1 MGFWLLATIFAV
13 SAGVSY
19 VATRQAQKQ
28 AKKAS
33 DAMRGVLLNKE
44 SNVEPIPVIYG
55 TRRVGGTRVFISTRD
70 ETGGDPN
77 EYLYIAHV
85 LCEGEINAVSQIK
98 FDDILITDARFSG
111 LVTHNVH
118 LGTDDQTYDSLLT
131 EANAGWTSAHR
142 LRGVAYIAFRI
153 KWDQDVFSNIPD
165 ITCVV
170 QGRKVFDP
178 RNSTTA
184 YSNNPALCIRDYLTN
199 ARYGKGLTSAQIDDT
214 AFSQAATDCDEVVTF
229 YTTGTTGK
237 LFECNAVV
245 QTDATLFSNIEMML
259 NGCRGFLPYNQGVYS
274 LRIDKAASSVF
285 AFTQNNIVGGIGIK
299 GESKQDKYNRVIIKF
314 PNYELDYE
322 PDDAIWPDADS
333 TEETTYLAEDGG
345 TLLVGN
351 FDNDTITNYYSAR
364 DLARIILLRSR
375 NAIRV
380 QFKTT
385 SEALQ
390 LSVGDVVT
398 VTHDTPAWSAK
409 PFQVEELTMNYD
421 GGCSVS
427 MVEYQSGIYPYDTAI
442 EERDYPATNLPDPF
456 TVLPPTSLVATG
468 SVVTNADGSVTS
480 GIDVSWTASTDSFV
494 TGYEVT
500 WTASGGAT
508 ETTTVVSPEYYIFNL
523 NSGQTY
529 TISVRSINTIGARST
544 ALTTTGIS
552 PAVDTTAPGVPTSPS
567 VSGAFQ
573 QIDLAWTNP
582 TDSDFSY
589 VEIKRANTATEGD
602 AVVIGTTSGTS
613 FIDGPYTVVLT
624 RYYWLRSVDRTGNA
638 SAWVSAGNGTT
649 IQLGAGDF
657 GAGVIDF
664 DFLDEALQTTITGKA
679 DTTTLDQEVADLQ
692 ADIDVKADQTSVTT
706 IINETQDIGNT
717 VDLVAT
723 RMLTLA
729 TTQSEQLGIVRDA
742 GITVDPSTGAVTIQ
756 AVETLSSQT
765 DTRFSAVEVDL
776 DAAEAAIN
784 LKASVTYVNNAIA
797 AAVLDSADLASLNE
811 LEIKVNQAEVDID
824 ANEAA
829 ILLKADTTTVSGI
842 NTRVNQAEI
851 DISGNTSAIALKAS
865 QTDLTA
871 LDDRV
876 SVAEVE
882 IDALDAASITLTVRD
897 TITLKDQLDKDNIRS
912 LKDLLAAYNQRESL
926 RTDLAYAQSSI
937 TADVTELRVSTTTA
951 RTELLALIDSNQA
964 LILSEQVARA
974 DADSALSSSIVSLT
988 ATVGT
993 NTGNITTEQSVR
1005 ADADTALG
1013 GRIDSLTLTVGQNTG
1028 AITTEASA
1036 RTSADSVLTNTS
1048 ETLRARFGVSKA
1060 DTYSAVT
1067 TYLADDEVV
1076 YTGLLYKA
1084 TQETTGNL
1092 PTNSNYWV
1100 AVETVSSAIS
1110 AEVATEESARVAAD
1124 EALSVTSQTLLAR
1137 FGVSDQDTYNAATAY
1152 TTNDEVVYL
1161 GILYRAKGPTTGN
1174 LPTNATYWEL
1184 IETVDQDLATNAA
1197 LVSTE
1202 AQTRATADTALGQ
1215 LITTLTASVA
1225 TSNENIATNVG
1236 AISNEATAR
1245 ATADSALAQTNRTL
1259 FAGLNLPPGSDLY
1272 SATQTYAVGEGTV
1285 YGGTPYICI
1294 QASLNNLPTNTNYW
1308 TEVTT
1313 TSGAIQENNSVRI
1326 GYCVINGDVTDH
1338 KNQALCEAAS
1348 GTWVADAAIVTA
1360 AKNIKV
1366 AKPDGTTGTITEA
1379 ATAYVT
1385 ELGHIEA
1392 GYGVEINNDNHVT
1405 GFSLIST
1412 AASGGGATSA
1422 FVVKADQFAIGGTG
1436 VLSDT
1441 YPFVVYTTDTDVTRG
1456 GKTTTIPAGAYM
1468 DSAYFNYIDATEIL
1482 VGELD
1487 ADLIRIDGATIDTV
1501 EVDGNNVLK
1510 IKDLGVNS
1518 AQIADLAVTTL
1529 QIGDD
1534 AVSQI
1539 RTSTLAS
1546 DVQLVSGIWTE
1557 LASLQ
1562 FTPASVLQDDGVTS
1576 HAQPISIK
1584 GFGSFIFI
1592 NATNAIQYGSLQF
1605 RFKQGSVLKTIN
1617 VGQFTSAGFTVYGG
1631 FVGTATPI
1639 FVDLDTVVTPRTYK
1653 LEALYTAQAG
1663 GSTTCRIEAGAVL
1676 ECVEV
1681 KR

>member
-170 QGRKVFDP
+170 EGRKVFDP

-285 AFTQNNIVGGIGIK
+285 AFDQNNIVGGIGIK

-567 VSGAFQ
+567 VSGTFQ

-589 VEIKRANTATEGD
+589 VEIKRSSTATEGD

-657 GAGVIDF
+657 ADGVIDY
-664 DFLDEALQTTITGKA
+664 DFLDTALQTTISGKA

-865 QTDLTA
+865 QTDLSSLT
-871 LDDRV
+871 DRV

-937 TADVTELRVSTTTA
+937 TADVTELRVSTATA

-964 LILSEQVARA
+964 SILSEQVARA

-1013 GRIDSLTLTVGQNTG
+1013 GRIDSLTVTVGQNTG

-1036 RTSADSVLTNTS
+1036 RTSADSVLTNTG

-1060 DTYSAVT
+1060 DTYSAAT

-1100 AVETVSSAIS
+1100 AVETVSAAIS
-1110 AEVATEESARVAAD
+1110 AEVATEASARVAAD

-1184 IETVDQDLATNAA
+1184 IETVDQDLATNAG

-1202 AQTRATADTALGQ
+1202 AA
-1215 LITTLTASVA
+1215 
-1225 TSNENIATNVG
+1225 
-1236 AISNEATAR
+1236 AR

-1294 QASLNNLPTNTNYW
+1294 QSSLNNLPTDTNYW
-1308 TEVTT
+1308 TEITT
-1313 TSGAIQENNSVRI
+1313 TSGAIQENNESRI
-1326 GYCVINGDVTDH
+1326 GYCLVDGSVTDA
-1338 KNQALCEAAS
+1338 KDSAACTAAS
-1348 GTWVADAAIVTA
+1348 GTWVSDTAIVTA
-1360 AKNIKV
+1360 AKQIKI
-1366 AKPDGTTGTITEA
+1366 KQPDGTTATIETA
-1379 ATAYVT
+1379 AQAYVDQF
-1385 ELGHIEA
+1385 GDIEA
-1392 GYGVEINNDNHVT
+1392 TYGVRINNDGHVA

-1412 AASGGGATSA
+1412 AIAGGATSA
-1422 FVVKADQFAIGGTG
+1422 FVVQADQFAIGGTG
-1436 VLSDT
+1436 ALSDS
-1441 YPFVVYTTDTDVTRG
+1441 YPFVVYTTDTDVTVDG
-1456 GKTTTIPAGAYM
+1456 ITHTISAGAYM
-1468 DSAYFNYIDATEIL
+1468 QSAGIDYLSAKQIVTGKLE
-1482 VGELD
+1482 
-1487 ADLIRIDGATIDTV
+1487 ADFIEIDGATITSETV
-1501 EVDGNNVLK
+1501 GGVNRIK
-1510 IKDLGVNS
+1510 IKDLGVDS
-1518 AQIADLAVTTL
+1518 AQINSLAVETL
-1529 QIGDD
+1529 KIGDN
-1534 AVSQI
+1534 AVNVI
-1539 RTSTLAS
+1539 RTNTLAS
-1546 DVQLVSGIWTE
+1546 DTQLASGTWAT
-1557 LASLQ
+1557 LASLT
-1562 FTPASVLQDDGVTS
+1562 FTPVSIDDE
-1576 HAQPISIK
+1576 AQPISIK
-1584 GFGSFIFI
+1584 GFGSFIFV
-1592 NATNAIQYGSLQF
+1592 NASNAIQYGNLQF
-1605 RFKQGSVLKTIN
+1605 RISRSGTVLKTIN
-1617 VGQFTSAGFTVYGG
+1617 VGQFTSSGFTVYGG
-1631 FVGTATPI
+1631 FLGTATPI
-1639 FVDLDTVVTPRTYK
+1639 FVDTSTTVTSRNYK

-1663 GSTTCRIEAGAVL
+1663 GSTTCRIESGAVL

>member
-19 VATRQAQKQ
+19 VATRRAQKQ
-28 AKKAS
+28 AKKAA

-70 ETGGDPN
+70 QTGGDPN

-98 FDDILITDARFSG
+98 FDDILITNARFSG

-153 KWDQDVFSNIPD
+153 KWDEDVFSNIPD

-184 YSNNPALCIRDYLTN
+184 YSSNPALCIRDYLTN

-285 AFTQNNIVGGIGIK
+285 AFDQNNIVGGIGIK

-322 PDDAIWPDADS
+322 PDDAIWPEADS

-494 TGYEVT
+494 TGYEIT

-602 AVVIGTTSGTS
+602 AVVIGKTSGTS

-657 GAGVIDF
+657 GAGVIDY
-664 DFLDEALQTTITGKA
+664 DFLNVPLQTTISGKA

-706 IINETQDIGNT
+706 IINEAQDIGNT
-717 VDLVAT
+717 LDTVST

-811 LEIKVNQAEVDID
+811 LEIKVNQAEVDIN
-824 ANEAA
+824 ALEGS
-829 ILLKADTTTVSGI
+829 IILKADITTVDDLEVTLDEAI
-842 NTRVNQAEI
+842 I
-851 DISGNTSAIALKAS
+851 DIAANGTAIGLKAS
-865 QTDLTA
+865 QTDFNELT
-871 LDDRV
+871 DRV
-876 SVAEVE
+876 SVAEIE
-882 IDALDAASITLTVRD
+882 LEALDAPSITLTVRD
-897 TITLKDQLDKDNIRS
+897 TITLKEQLDKDNIRS

-937 TADVTELRVSTTTA
+937 TADVTELRVSTATA

-1036 RTSADSVLTNTS
+1036 RTSADSVLTNTG

-1060 DTYSAVT
+1060 DTYSAAT

-1100 AVETVSSAIS
+1100 AVETVSAAIS

-1184 IETVDQDLATNAA
+1184 IETVDQDLAVNAG

-1202 AQTRATADTALGQ
+1202 AQTRATADTALGA

-1225 TSNENIATNVG
+1225 TSDANIATNVS
-1236 AISNEATAR
+1236 AISDEATAR

-1308 TEVTT
+1308 TEITT
-1313 TSGAIQENNSVRI
+1313 TSGAIQENNESRI
-1326 GYCVINGDVTDH
+1326 GYCLVDGSVTDA
-1338 KNQALCEAAS
+1338 KDSAACTAAS
-1348 GTWVADAAIVTA
+1348 GTWVSDTAIVTA
-1360 AKNIKV
+1360 AKQIKI
-1366 AKPDGTTGTITEA
+1366 KQPDGTTATIETA
-1379 ATAYVT
+1379 AQAYVDQF
-1385 ELGHIEA
+1385 GDIEA
-1392 GYGVEINNDNHVT
+1392 TYGVRINNDGHVA

-1412 AASGGGATSA
+1412 AIAGGTTSA
-1422 FVVKADQFAIGGTG
+1422 FVVQADQFAIGGTG
-1436 VLSDT
+1436 ELSDS
-1441 YPFVVYTTDTDVTRG
+1441 YPFVVYTTDTEVTRG

-1487 ADLIRIDGATIDTV
+1487 ADLIRIDGATIDTA

-1518 AQIADLAVTTL
+1518 AQIADLAVETLKIGNNAVTIPTSAYSTATINNTTAQTVTWTSTGALVFIAASWTQSGAGNAGNYGGTVTIKNGVTTL
-1529 QIGDD
+1529 WTQSFTGQTNSVKQQQ
-1534 AVSQI
+1534 AVNIS
-1539 RTSTLAS
+1539 
-1546 DVQLVSGIWTE
+1546 
-1557 LASLQ
+1557 
-1562 FTPASVLQDDGVTS
+1562 FTP
-1576 HAQPISIK
+1576 
-1584 GFGSFIFI
+1584 
-1592 NATNAIQYGSLQF
+1592 
-1605 RFKQGSVLKTIN
+1605 
-1617 VGQFTSAGFTVYGG
+1617 SA
-1631 FVGTATPI
+1631 
-1639 FVDLDTVVTPRTYK
+1639 
-1653 LEALYTAQAG
+1653 
-1663 GSTTCRIEAGAVL
+1663 GSTTVTL
-1676 ECVEV
+1676 ECVNTDGTYSMSNRSLFALET
-1681 KR
+1681 KK

>member
-1 MGFWLLATIFAV
+1 MGFWLLATIFAI

-55 TRRVGGTRVFISTRD
+55 TRRVGGTRVFISTQD

-118 LGTDDQTYDSLLT
+118 LGTDNQTYDSLLT

-657 GAGVIDF
+657 ADGVIDY
-664 DFLDEALQTTITGKA
+664 DFFDEALQAIITGKA

-706 IINETQDIGNT
+706 IINEAQDIGNT
-717 VDLVAT
+717 LDTVST

-937 TADVTELRVSTTTA
+937 TADVTELRVSTATA

-964 LILSEQVARA
+964 SILSEQVARA

-1013 GRIDSLTLTVGQNTG
+1013 GRIDSLTVTVGQNTG

-1036 RTSADSVLTNTS
+1036 RTSADSVLTNTG

-1060 DTYSAVT
+1060 DTYSAAT

-1100 AVETVSSAIS
+1100 AVETVSAAIS

-1184 IETVDQDLATNAA
+1184 IETVDQDLATNAG

-1202 AQTRATADTALGQ
+1202 AA
-1215 LITTLTASVA
+1215 
-1225 TSNENIATNVG
+1225 
-1236 AISNEATAR
+1236 AR

-1313 TSGAIQENNSVRI
+1313 ISGAIQENNEVRI
-1326 GYCVINGDVTDH
+1326 GYCVIDGDVTDH

-1436 VLSDT
+1436 ELSDT

-1510 IKDLGVNS
+1510 IKDLGVDT
-1518 AQIADLAVTTL
+1518 AQINSLAVETL
-1529 QIGDD
+1529 KIGDN
-1534 AVSQI
+1534 AVNVI
-1539 RTSTLAS
+1539 RTNTLAS
-1546 DVQLVSGIWTE
+1546 DTQLVSATWTT
-1557 LASLQ
+1557 LASLT
-1562 FTPASVLQDDGVTS
+1562 FTPVSIDDE
-1576 HAQPISIK
+1576 AQPISIK
-1584 GFGSFIFI
+1584 GFGSFIFV
-1592 NATNAIQYGSLQF
+1592 NASNAIQYGNLQF
-1605 RFKQGSVLKTIN
+1605 RISRSGTVLKTIN

-1631 FVGTATPI
+1631 FLGTATPI
-1639 FVDLDTVVTPRTYK
+1639 FVDTETTVTSRNYK

-1663 GSTTCRIEAGAVL
+1663 GSTTCRIESGAVL

>member
-199 ARYGKGLTSAQIDDT
+199 SRYGKGLTSAQIDDT

-285 AFTQNNIVGGIGIK
+285 AFDQDNIVGGIGIK

-529 TISVRSINTIGARST
+529 SISVRSINTIGARST

-589 VEIKRANTATEGD
+589 VEIKRSSTATEGD

-657 GAGVIDF
+657 GDGVIDF
-664 DFLDEALQTTITGKA
+664 DFLDEALQTTISGKA

-937 TADVTELRVSTTTA
+937 TADVTDLRVSTTTA

-964 LILSEQVARA
+964 LIISEQVARA

-1028 AITTEASA
+1028 AITTEAAA
-1036 RTSADSVLTNTS
+1036 RTSADSVLTNTG

-1060 DTYSAVT
+1060 DTYSAAT
-1067 TYLADDEVV
+1067 TYLANDEVV

-1100 AVETVSSAIS
+1100 AVETVSAAIS
-1110 AEVATEESARVAAD
+1110 AEVATEASARTAAD

-1184 IETVDQDLATNAA
+1184 IETVDQDLATNAG

-1202 AQTRATADTALGQ
+1202 AA
-1215 LITTLTASVA
+1215 
-1225 TSNENIATNVG
+1225 
-1236 AISNEATAR
+1236 AR

-1313 TSGAIQENNSVRI
+1313 TSGAIQENNEVRI
-1326 GYCVINGDVTDH
+1326 GYCVIGGDVTDH
-1338 KNQALCEAAS
+1338 KNKALCEAAS

-1379 ATAYVT
+1379 ATAYVN

-1436 VLSDT
+1436 VLSDS
-1441 YPFVVYTTDTDVTRG
+1441 YPFVVYTTDTDVTVDG
-1456 GKTTTIPAGAYM
+1456 ITHTIPAGAYM
-1468 DSAYFNYIDATEIL
+1468 QSAGIDYLSAKQIVTGKLEANFI
-1482 VGELD
+1482 E
-1487 ADLIRIDGATIDTV
+1487 IDGATITSETV
-1501 EVDGNNVLK
+1501 GGVNRIK
-1510 IKDLGVNS
+1510 IKDLGVDT
-1518 AQIADLAVTTL
+1518 AQIQSLAVETL
-1529 QIGDD
+1529 KIGDN
-1534 AVSQI
+1534 AVNVI
-1539 RTSTLAS
+1539 RTNTLAS
-1546 DVQLVSGIWTE
+1546 DTQLVNATWTT
-1557 LASLQ
+1557 LASLT
-1562 FTPASVLQDDGVTS
+1562 FTPVSINDE
-1576 HAQPISIK
+1576 AQPISIK
-1584 GFGSFIFI
+1584 GFGSFIFV
-1592 NATNAIQYGSLQF
+1592 NASNAIQYGNLQF
-1605 RFKQGSVLKTIN
+1605 RISRSGTVLKTIN

-1631 FVGTATPI
+1631 FLGTATPI
-1639 FVDLDTVVTPRTYK
+1639 FVDTETTVTSRNYK

-1663 GSTTCRIEAGAVL
+1663 GSTTCRIESGAVL

>member
-28 AKKAS
+28 ARKAA

-55 TRRVGGTRVFISTRD
+55 TRRVGGTRVFISTQD

-494 TGYEVT
+494 TGYEIT

-657 GAGVIDF
+657 GDGVIDF

-706 IINETQDIGNT
+706 IINEAQDIGNT
-717 VDLVAT
+717 LNTVST

-742 GITVDPSTGAVTIQ
+742 GITVDPSSGAVTIQ

-765 DTRFSAVEVDL
+765 DARFSAVQVDL
-776 DAAEAAIN
+776 DAAEAAIV
-784 LKASVTYVNNAIA
+784 LKASVTYVNGAIA
-797 AAVLDSADLASLNE
+797 AAVLDSADLASLND
-811 LEIKVNQAEVDID
+811 LEIQVNQAEVDIN
-824 ANEAA
+824 ALEGS
-829 ILLKADTTTVSGI
+829 IVLKADITTVDDLEVTLDEAI
-842 NTRVNQAEI
+842 I
-851 DISGNTSAIALKAS
+851 DIAANGTAIALKAS
-865 QTDLTA
+865 QTDFNELT
-871 LDDRV
+871 DRV
-876 SVAEVE
+876 SVAEIE
-882 IDALDAASITLTVRD
+882 LEALDAPSITLTVRD
-897 TITLKDQLDKDNIRS
+897 TITLKEQLDKDNIRS

-1013 GRIDSLTLTVGQNTG
+1013 GRIDSLTVTVGQNTG

-1100 AVETVSSAIS
+1100 AVETVSAAIS

-1326 GYCVINGDVTDH
+1326 GYCVIDGDVTDH

-1436 VLSDT
+1436 ELSDS

-1529 QIGDD
+1529 QIGND

>member
-28 AKKAS
+28 ARKAA

-118 LGTDDQTYDSLLT
+118 LGTDNQTYDSLLT

-285 AFTQNNIVGGIGIK
+285 AFNQDNIVGGIGIK

-494 TGYEVT
+494 TGYEIT

-657 GAGVIDF
+657 ADGVIDYN
-664 DFLDEALQTTITGKA
+664 FLDTALQTTISGKA

-829 ILLKADTTTVSGI
+829 IALKADTTTVSGI
-842 NTRVNQAEI
+842 NTRLNTAEI
-851 DISGNTSAIALKAS
+851 DIDANESAISLKAS
-865 QTDLTA
+865 QTDLSSLT
-871 LDDRV
+871 DRV

-937 TADVTELRVSTTTA
+937 TADVTELRVSTATA
-951 RTELLALIDSNQA
+951 RTELLALIDDNQA
-964 LILSEQVARA
+964 LIISEQVARA

-1013 GRIDSLTLTVGQNTG
+1013 GRIDSLTFTVGQNTG

-1036 RTSADSVLTNTS
+1036 RTSADSVLTNTG

-1060 DTYSAVT
+1060 DTYSAAT

-1100 AVETVSSAIS
+1100 AVETVSAAIS

-1184 IETVDQDLATNAA
+1184 IETVDQDLAVNAG

-1225 TSNENIATNVG
+1225 TSDANIATNVG

-1285 YGGTPYICI
+1285 YDGTPYICI

-1308 TEVTT
+1308 TEITT
-1313 TSGAIQENNSVRI
+1313 TSGAIQENNESRI
-1326 GYCVINGDVTDH
+1326 GYCIVDGSVTDA
-1338 KNQALCEAAS
+1338 KNSAACTAAS
-1348 GTWVADAAIVTA
+1348 GTWVSDTAIVTA
-1360 AKNIKV
+1360 AKQIKI
-1366 AKPDGTTGTITEA
+1366 KQPDGTTATIETA
-1379 ATAYVT
+1379 AQAYVDQF
-1385 ELGHIEA
+1385 GDIEA
-1392 GYGVEINNDNHVT
+1392 TYGVRINNDGHVA

-1412 AASGGGATSA
+1412 AIAGGTTSA
-1422 FVVKADQFAIGGTG
+1422 FVVQADQFAIGGTG
-1436 VLSDT
+1436 ELSDS
-1441 YPFVVYTTDTDVTRG
+1441 YPFVVYTTDTEVTRG

-1510 IKDLGVNS
+1510 IKDLGVDT
-1518 AQIADLAVTTL
+1518 AQINSLAVETL
-1529 QIGDD
+1529 KIGDN
-1534 AVSQI
+1534 AVNVI
-1539 RTSTLAS
+1539 RTNTLAS
-1546 DVQLVSGIWTE
+1546 DTQLVSATWTT
-1557 LASLQ
+1557 LASLT
-1562 FTPASVLQDDGVTS
+1562 FTPVSIDDE
-1576 HAQPISIK
+1576 AQPISIK
-1584 GFGSFIFI
+1584 GFGSFIFV
-1592 NATNAIQYGSLQF
+1592 NASNAIQYGNLQF
-1605 RFKQGSVLKTIN
+1605 RISRSGTVLKTIN
-1617 VGQFTSAGFTVYGG
+1617 VGQFTSSGFTVYGG
-1631 FVGTATPI
+1631 FLGTATPI
-1639 FVDLDTVVTPRTYK
+1639 FVDTATTVTSRAYK
-1653 LEALYTAQAG
+1653 LEAKYTAQAG
-1663 GSTTCRIEAGAVL
+1663 GSTTCRIESGAVL

>member
-85 LCEGEINAVSQIK
+85 LCEGEINGVSQIK

-285 AFTQNNIVGGIGIK
+285 AFDQDNIVGGIGIK

-567 VSGAFQ
+567 VSGTFQ

-589 VEIKRANTATEGD
+589 VEIKRSSTATEGD

-657 GAGVIDF
+657 ADGVIDY
-664 DFLDEALQTTITGKA
+664 DFFDEALQAIITGKA

-937 TADVTELRVSTTTA
+937 TADVTELRVSTATA

-964 LILSEQVARA
+964 SILSEQVARA

-1013 GRIDSLTLTVGQNTG
+1013 GRIDSLTVTVGQNTG

-1036 RTSADSVLTNTS
+1036 RTSADSVLTNTG

-1060 DTYSAVT
+1060 DTYSAAT

-1100 AVETVSSAIS
+1100 AVETVSAAIS
-1110 AEVATEESARVAAD
+1110 AEVATEASARTAAD

-1184 IETVDQDLATNAA
+1184 IETVDQDLATNAG

-1202 AQTRATADTALGQ
+1202 AA
-1215 LITTLTASVA
+1215 
-1225 TSNENIATNVG
+1225 
-1236 AISNEATAR
+1236 AR

-1294 QASLNNLPTNTNYW
+1294 QASLNNLPTDTNYW
-1308 TEVTT
+1308 TEITT
-1313 TSGAIQENNSVRI
+1313 TSGAIQENNESRI
-1326 GYCVINGDVTDH
+1326 GYCLVDGSVTDA
-1338 KNQALCEAAS
+1338 KDSAACTAAS
-1348 GTWVADAAIVTA
+1348 GTWVSDTAIVTA
-1360 AKNIKV
+1360 AKQIKI
-1366 AKPDGTTGTITEA
+1366 KQPDGTTATIETA
-1379 ATAYVT
+1379 AQAYVDQF
-1385 ELGHIEA
+1385 GDIEA
-1392 GYGVEINNDNHVT
+1392 TYGVRINNDGHVA

-1412 AASGGGATSA
+1412 AIAGGATSA
-1422 FVVKADQFAIGGTG
+1422 FVVQADQFAIGGTG
-1436 VLSDT
+1436 VLSDS
-1441 YPFVVYTTDTDVTRG
+1441 YPFVVYTTDTDVTVDG
-1456 GKTTTIPAGAYM
+1456 ITHTIPAGAYM
-1468 DSAYFNYIDATEIL
+1468 QSAGIDYLSAKQIVTGKLE
-1482 VGELD
+1482 
-1487 ADLIRIDGATIDTV
+1487 ADFIEIDGATITSETV
-1501 EVDGNNVLK
+1501 GGVNRIK
-1510 IKDLGVNS
+1510 IKDLGVDT
-1518 AQIADLAVTTL
+1518 AQINSLAVETL
-1529 QIGDD
+1529 KIGDN
-1534 AVSQI
+1534 AVNVI
-1539 RTSTLAS
+1539 RTNTLAS
-1546 DVQLVSGIWTE
+1546 DTQLVSATWAT
-1557 LASLQ
+1557 LASLT
-1562 FTPASVLQDDGVTS
+1562 FTPVSIDDE
-1576 HAQPISIK
+1576 AQPISIK

-1592 NATNAIQYGSLQF
+1592 NASNAIQYGSLQF
-1605 RFKQGSVLKTIN
+1605 RISRSGTVLKTIN

-1639 FVDLDTVVTPRTYK
+1639 FVDTETTVTSRNYK

-1663 GSTTCRIEAGAVL
+1663 GSTTCRIESGAVL

>member
-1 MGFWLLATIFAV
+1 MGFWLLAALFAV

-19 VATRQAQKQ
+19 VATRKAQKQ

-70 ETGGDPN
+70 EIGGDPN

-85 LCEGEINAVSQIK
+85 LCEGEINAVTQIK
-98 FDDILITDARFSG
+98 FNDTLITDARFSG
-111 LVTHNVH
+111 LVTHNIH

-170 QGRKVFDP
+170 EGRKVFDP

-184 YSNNPALCIRDYLTN
+184 YSNNPALCVRDYLTN

-214 AFSQAATDCDEVVTF
+214 AFSTAATDCDEVVTY

-245 QTDATLFSNIEMML
+245 QTDSTLFSNIEIML

-285 AFTQNNIVGGIGIK
+285 AFDQNNIVGGISIK
-299 GESKQDKYNRVIIKF
+299 GESKEDKYNRVIIKF

-322 PDDAIWPDADS
+322 PDDAIWPEADS

-398 VTHDTPAWSAK
+398 VTHDTPAWDVK
-409 PFQVEELTMNYD
+409 PFQVEEMTMDYD

-427 MVEYQSGIYPYDTAI
+427 MVEYQSAIYPYDTAVQ
-442 EERDYPATNLPDPF
+442 ERDYPATNLPDPF

-508 ETTTVVSPEYYIFNL
+508 ETTTVVSPEYYIYNL
-523 NSGQTY
+523 SSGQTY
-529 TISVRSINTIGARST
+529 SISVRSINAIGARST
-544 ALTTTGIS
+544 ALNTTGIS

-589 VEIKRANTATEGD
+589 VEIKRANTSTEGD
-602 AVVIGTTSGTS
+602 ALVIGKTSGTS

-657 GAGVIDF
+657 AAGIIDYDFF
-664 DFLDEALQTTITGKA
+664 DTALQAIITGKA
-679 DTTTLDQEVADLQ
+679 DTTTLDQEVSDLQ

-765 DTRFSAVEVDL
+765 DVKFSAVQVDL
-776 DAAEAAIN
+776 DAAEASIV

-797 AAVLDSADLASLNE
+797 AAVLDSADLASLTE
-811 LEIKVNQAEVDID
+811 LELKVSQAEIDID
-824 ANEAA
+824 ANESA
-829 ILLKADTTTVSGI
+829 IALKADTTTVSGI

-871 LDDRV
+871 LGDRV
-876 SVAEVE
+876 SVAEIE

-951 RTELLALIDSNQA
+951 RTELLALIDNNQA
-964 LILSEQVARA
+964 LIISEQVARA
-974 DADSALSSSIVSLT
+974 DEDSALATSIVSLT

-1028 AITTEASA
+1028 DITTETSA

-1060 DTYSAVT
+1060 DTYSAAT
-1067 TYLADDEVV
+1067 TYAADDEVV

-1092 PTNSNYWV
+1092 PTNSGYWV
-1100 AVETVSSAIS
+1100 AVSTVSAAIS
-1110 AEVATEESARVAAD
+1110 AEVATEASARAD
-1124 EALSVTSQTLLAR
+1124 ADSALAVTSQTLLAR

-1152 TTNDEVVYL
+1152 GTNDEAVYL
-1161 GILYRAKGPTTGN
+1161 GVLYKAKGPTTGN

-1202 AQTRATADTALGQ
+1202 ATTRADADTALGQ
-1215 LITTLTASVA
+1215 LITTVTASVV
-1225 TSNENIATNVG
+1225 TSDANIATNVSN
-1236 AISNEATAR
+1236 ISAETTAR

-1259 FAGLNLPPGSDLY
+1259 FAGLDLPPGSDLY

-1294 QASLNNLPTNTNYW
+1294 VTAVNKVPTNATYW
-1308 TEVTT
+1308 TPVTT

-1326 GYCVINGDVTDH
+1326 GYCVIGGDVTDH
-1338 KNQALCEAAS
+1338 KNKTLCEAATPVA

-1360 AKNIKV
+1360 ARNIKV

-1379 ATAYVT
+1379 ASAYVT

-1392 GYGVEINNDNHVT
+1392 GYGVEINVDNHVT
-1405 GFSLIST
+1405 GFSLVST
-1412 AASGGGATSA
+1412 AASGGGSTSA

-1436 VLSDT
+1436 ELSDS
-1441 YPFVVYTTDTDVTRG
+1441 YPFVVYTTDTDVTVDG
-1456 GKTTTIPAGAYM
+1456 ITHTIPAGAYM
-1468 DSAYFNYIDATEIL
+1468 QSAGIDYLSAKQIVTGKLEANFI
-1482 VGELD
+1482 E
-1487 ADLIRIDGATIDTV
+1487 IDGATITSETV
-1501 EVDGNNVLK
+1501 GGVNRIK
-1510 IKDLGVNS
+1510 IKDLGVDT
-1518 AQIADLAVTTL
+1518 AQINSLAVETL
-1529 QIGDD
+1529 KIGDN
-1534 AVSQI
+1534 AVNVI
-1539 RTSTLAS
+1539 RTNTLAS
-1546 DVQLVSGIWTE
+1546 NTQLVSATWAT
-1557 LASLQ
+1557 LASLT
-1562 FTPASVLQDDGVTS
+1562 FTPVSIDDE
-1576 HAQPISIK
+1576 AQPISIK
-1584 GFGSFIFI
+1584 GFGSFIFV
-1592 NATNAIQYGSLQF
+1592 NASNAIQYGSLQF
-1605 RFKQGSVLKTIN
+1605 RISRSGTVLKTIN
-1617 VGQFTSAGFTVYGG
+1617 VGQFTSSGFTVYGN

-1639 FVDLDTVVTPRTYK
+1639 FVDTATAVTSRAYK

-1663 GSTTCRIEAGAVL
+1663 GSTTCRIESGAVL

>member
-285 AFTQNNIVGGIGIK
+285 AFDKSNIVGGIGIK
-299 GESKQDKYNRVIIKF
+299 GESKEDKYNRVIIKF

-494 TGYEVT
+494 TGYEIT
-500 WTASGGAT
+500 WTASGGDS

-529 TISVRSINTIGARST
+529 TISVRSINSIGARST

-573 QIDLAWTNP
+573 QIDLTWTNP

-589 VEIKRANTATEGD
+589 VEIKRSSTATEGD

-638 SAWVSAGNGTT
+638 SAWVNAGNGTT

-657 GAGVIDF
+657 AAGIIDYN
-664 DFLDEALQTTITGKA
+664 FLDTALQTTISGKA

-797 AAVLDSADLASLNE
+797 AAVLDSADLASLDALE
-811 LEIKVNQAEVDID
+811 LKVNQAEIDID

-829 ILLKADTTTVSGI
+829 ILLKADSTTVSGI

-865 QTDLTA
+865 QTDLSA
-871 LDDRV
+871 LTDRV
-876 SVAEVE
+876 SVAEIE

-897 TITLKDQLDKDNIRS
+897 TISLKDQIDKDNIRS

-937 TADVTELRVSTTTA
+937 TADVTDLRVSTATA

-1028 AITTEASA
+1028 AITTEAAA
-1036 RTSADSVLTNTS
+1036 RTSADSVLTNTG

-1060 DTYSAVT
+1060 DTYSAST

-1100 AVETVSSAIS
+1100 VVETVSAAIS

-1184 IETVDQDLATNAA
+1184 IETVDQDLATNAG

-1202 AQTRATADTALGQ
+1202 AA
-1215 LITTLTASVA
+1215 
-1225 TSNENIATNVG
+1225 
-1236 AISNEATAR
+1236 AR

-1285 YGGTPYICI
+1285 YGGAPYICI
-1294 QASLNNLPTNTNYW
+1294 QASLNNLPTDTNYW
-1308 TEVTT
+1308 TEITT
-1313 TSGAIQENNSVRI
+1313 TSGAIQENNEVRI
-1326 GYCVINGDVTDH
+1326 GYCVIDGDVTDH
-1338 KNQALCEAAS
+1338 KNKALCEAAS

-1379 ATAYVT
+1379 ATAYVN

-1436 VLSDT
+1436 ALSDS

-1487 ADLIRIDGATIDTV
+1487 ADLIRIDGATIDTA

-1529 QIGDD
+1529 QIGND

-1546 DVQLVSGIWTE
+1546 DVQLASGTWTE

-1562 FTPASVLQDDGVTS
+1562 FTPASVLQDDKVTS

-1584 GFGSFIFI
+1584 GFGSFIFVTAS
-1592 NATNAIQYGSLQF
+1592 NLLVYGSLQF
-1605 RFKQGSVLKTIN
+1605 RITRSGTVLKTVN
-1617 VGQFTSAGFTVYGG
+1617 VGNFLYSGSTIYGN
-1631 FVGTATPI
+1631 FVGTTTPI
-1639 FVDLDTVVTPRTYK
+1639 FVDTETTVTNRTYR
-1653 LEALYTAQAG
+1653 LEAKYTAQT
-1663 GSTTCRIEAGAVL
+1663 GSSSTCRIEAGAVL

>member
-55 TRRVGGTRVFISTRD
+55 TRRVGGTRVFISTQD

-184 YSNNPALCIRDYLTN
+184 YSSNPALCIRDYLTN

-602 AVVIGTTSGTS
+602 AAVIGTTSGTS

-657 GAGVIDF
+657 GDGVIDF

-692 ADIDVKADQTSVTT
+692 AEIDVKADQTSVTT
-706 IINETQDIGNT
+706 IINEAQDIGNT
-717 VDLVAT
+717 LDTVST

-742 GITVDPSTGAVTIQ
+742 GITVDPSSGAVTIQ

-765 DTRFSAVEVDL
+765 DARFSAVEVDL
-776 DAAEAAIN
+776 DAAEAAIT

-811 LEIKVNQAEVDID
+811 LEIKVNQAEVDIN

-829 ILLKADTTTVSGI
+829 IALKADTTTVSGI
-842 NTRVNQAEI
+842 NTRLNTAEI
-851 DISGNTSAIALKAS
+851 DIDANESAIALKAS
-865 QTDLTA
+865 QTDLSSLT
-871 LDDRV
+871 DRV

-937 TADVTELRVSTTTA
+937 TADVTELRVSTATA

-964 LILSEQVARA
+964 LIISEQVARA

-1036 RTSADSVLTNTS
+1036 RTSADSVLTNTG

-1100 AVETVSSAIS
+1100 AVETVSAAIS

-1202 AQTRATADTALGQ
+1202 AQTRATADTALGN

-1225 TSNENIATNVG
+1225 TSDANIATNVS

-1326 GYCVINGDVTDH
+1326 GYCVIDGDVTDH

-1379 ATAYVT
+1379 ATAYVD

-1436 VLSDT
+1436 ELSDT

-1518 AQIADLAVTTL
+1518 AQIADLAVETLKIGNNAVTIPTSAYSTATINNTTAQTVTWTSTGALVFIAASWTQSGAGNAGNYGGTVTIKNGVTTL
-1529 QIGDD
+1529 WTQSFTGQTNSVKQQQ
-1534 AVSQI
+1534 AVNIS
-1539 RTSTLAS
+1539 
-1546 DVQLVSGIWTE
+1546 
-1557 LASLQ
+1557 
-1562 FTPASVLQDDGVTS
+1562 FTP
-1576 HAQPISIK
+1576 
-1584 GFGSFIFI
+1584 
-1592 NATNAIQYGSLQF
+1592 
-1605 RFKQGSVLKTIN
+1605 
-1617 VGQFTSAGFTVYGG
+1617 SA
-1631 FVGTATPI
+1631 
-1639 FVDLDTVVTPRTYK
+1639 
-1653 LEALYTAQAG
+1653 
-1663 GSTTCRIEAGAVL
+1663 GSTTVTL
-1676 ECVEV
+1676 ECVNTDGTYSMSNRSLFALET
-1681 KR
+1681 KK

>member
-657 GAGVIDF
+657 GDGVIDF

-706 IINETQDIGNT
+706 IINEAQDIGNT
-717 VDLVAT
+717 LDTVST

-742 GITVDPSTGAVTIQ
+742 GITVDPSSGAVTIQ

-765 DTRFSAVEVDL
+765 DARFSAVQVDL
-776 DAAEAAIN
+776 DAAEAAIV
-784 LKASVTYVNNAIA
+784 LKASVTYVNGAIA
-797 AAVLDSADLASLNE
+797 AAVLDSADLASLND
-811 LEIKVNQAEVDID
+811 LEIKVNQAEVDIN
-824 ANEAA
+824 ALEGS
-829 ILLKADTTTVSGI
+829 IVLKADITTVDDLEV
-842 NTRVNQAEI
+842 TLDEAVI
-851 DISGNTSAIALKAS
+851 DIAANGTAIGLKAS
-865 QTDLTA
+865 QTDFNELT
-871 LDDRV
+871 DRV

-882 IDALDAASITLTVRD
+882 LEALDAPSITLTVRD
-897 TITLKDQLDKDNIRS
+897 TITLKEQLDKDNIRS

-937 TADVTELRVSTTTA
+937 TADVTELRVSTATA

-964 LILSEQVARA
+964 LIISEQVARA

-1060 DTYSAVT
+1060 DTYSAAT

-1100 AVETVSSAIS
+1100 AVETVSAAIS

-1202 AQTRATADTALGQ
+1202 AQTRATADTALGN

-1225 TSNENIATNVG
+1225 TSNANIATNVS

-1326 GYCVINGDVTDH
+1326 GYCVIDGDVTDH

-1379 ATAYVT
+1379 ATAYVH

-1436 VLSDT
+1436 ELSDS

-1510 IKDLGVNS
+1510 IKDLGVDT
-1518 AQIADLAVTTL
+1518 AQIQSLAVETL
-1529 QIGDD
+1529 KIGDN
-1534 AVSQI
+1534 AVNVI
-1539 RTSTLAS
+1539 RTNTLAS
-1546 DVQLVSGIWTE
+1546 DTQLASATWTT
-1557 LASLQ
+1557 LASLT
-1562 FTPASVLQDDGVTS
+1562 FTPVSVLMT
-1576 HAQPISIK
+1576 
-1584 GFGSFIFI
+1584 
-1592 NATNAIQYGSLQF
+1592 
-1605 RFKQGSVLKTIN
+1605 
-1617 VGQFTSAGFTVYGG
+1617 
-1631 FVGTATPI
+1631 
-1639 FVDLDTVVTPRTYK
+1639 K
-1653 LEALYTAQAG
+1653 LN
-1663 GSTTCRIEAGAVL
+1663 R
-1676 ECVEV
+1676 
-1681 KR
+1681 

>member
-55 TRRVGGTRVFISTRD
+55 TRRVGGTRVFISTQD

-657 GAGVIDF
+657 ADGVIDY
-664 DFLDEALQTTITGKA
+664 DFFDEALQAIITGKA

-706 IINETQDIGNT
+706 IINEAQDIGNT
-717 VDLVAT
+717 LDTVST

-937 TADVTELRVSTTTA
+937 TADVTELRVSTATA

-964 LILSEQVARA
+964 SILSEQVARA

-1013 GRIDSLTLTVGQNTG
+1013 GRIDSLTVTVGQNTG

-1036 RTSADSVLTNTS
+1036 RTSADSVLTNTG

-1060 DTYSAVT
+1060 DTYSAAT

-1100 AVETVSSAIS
+1100 AVETVSAAIS

-1184 IETVDQDLATNAA
+1184 IETVDQDLATNAG

-1202 AQTRATADTALGQ
+1202 AA
-1215 LITTLTASVA
+1215 
-1225 TSNENIATNVG
+1225 
-1236 AISNEATAR
+1236 AR

-1313 TSGAIQENNSVRI
+1313 TSGAIQENNEVRI
-1326 GYCVINGDVTDH
+1326 GYCVIDGDVTDH

-1436 VLSDT
+1436 ELSDS

-1482 VGELD
+1482 
-1487 ADLIRIDGATIDTV
+1487 
-1501 EVDGNNVLK
+1501 
-1510 IKDLGVNS
+1510 
-1518 AQIADLAVTTL
+1518 
-1529 QIGDD
+1529 
-1534 AVSQI
+1534 
-1539 RTSTLAS
+1539 LAS
-1546 DVQLVSGIWTE
+1546 
-1557 LASLQ
+1557 
-1562 FTPASVLQDDGVTS
+1562 
-1576 HAQPISIK
+1576 
-1584 GFGSFIFI
+1584 
-1592 NATNAIQYGSLQF
+1592 
-1605 RFKQGSVLKTIN
+1605 
-1617 VGQFTSAGFTVYGG
+1617 
-1631 FVGTATPI
+1631 
-1639 FVDLDTVVTPRTYK
+1639 
-1653 LEALYTAQAG
+1653 
-1663 GSTTCRIEAGAVL
+1663 
-1676 ECVEV
+1676 
-1681 KR
+1681 

>member
-285 AFTQNNIVGGIGIK
+285 AFDKSNIVGGIAIK
-299 GESKQDKYNRVIIKF
+299 GESKEDKYNRVIIKF

-494 TGYEVT
+494 TGYEIT
-500 WTASGGAT
+500 WTASGGDS

-529 TISVRSINTIGARST
+529 TISVRSINSIGARST

-589 VEIKRANTATEGD
+589 VEIKRSSTSTEGD

-624 RYYWLRSVDRTGNA
+624 RYYWIRSVDRTGNA

-657 GAGVIDF
+657 AAGIIDYN
-664 DFLDEALQTTITGKA
+664 FLDTALQTTISGKA

-811 LEIKVNQAEVDID
+811 LELKVNQAEVDIN

-829 ILLKADTTTVSGI
+829 IALKADTLTVDGI
-842 NTRVNQAEI
+842 NLRVNQAELDI
-851 DISGNTSAIALKAS
+851 DANESAISLKAS
-865 QTDLTA
+865 QTDLSSLT
-871 LDDRV
+871 DRV
-876 SVAEVE
+876 SVAEIE

-897 TITLKDQLDKDNIRS
+897 TISLKDQIDKDNIRS

-937 TADVTELRVSTTTA
+937 TADVTDLRVSTTTA

-1028 AITTEASA
+1028 AITTEALA
-1036 RTSADSVLTNTS
+1036 RTSADSVLTNTG

-1060 DTYSAVT
+1060 DTYSAAT

-1092 PTNSNYWV
+1092 PTNSNYWT

-1110 AEVATEESARVAAD
+1110 AEVATEASARAAAD

-1184 IETVDQDLATNAA
+1184 IETVDQDLAVNAA

-1202 AQTRATADTALGQ
+1202 ALTRATADTALGT
-1215 LITTLTASVA
+1215 LITTLTTSVA
-1225 TSNENIATNVG
+1225 TSDENIAANVS
-1236 AISNEATAR
+1236 AISDEATAR
-1245 ATADSALAQTNRTL
+1245 STADSALAQTNRTL

-1272 SATQTYAVGEGTV
+1272 SSTQTYAVGEGTV
-1285 YGGTPYICI
+1285 YNATPYICI
-1294 QASLNNLPTNTNYW
+1294 QASLNNLPTDTNYW
-1308 TEVTT
+1308 TEITT
-1313 TSGAIQENNSVRI
+1313 TSGAIQENNESRI
-1326 GYCVINGDVTDH
+1326 GYCLVDGSVTDA
-1338 KNQALCEAAS
+1338 KDSAACTAAS
-1348 GTWVADAAIVTA
+1348 GTWVSDTAIVTA
-1360 AKNIKV
+1360 AKQIKI
-1366 AKPDGTTGTITEA
+1366 KQPDGTTATIETA
-1379 ATAYVT
+1379 AQAYVDQF
-1385 ELGHIEA
+1385 GDIEA
-1392 GYGVEINNDNHVT
+1392 TYGVRINNDGHVA

-1412 AASGGGATSA
+1412 AIAGGTTSA
-1422 FVVKADQFAIGGTG
+1422 FVVQADQFAIGGTG
-1436 VLSDT
+1436 DLSDS

-1501 EVDGNNVLK
+1501 EVEGNNVLK

-1546 DVQLVSGIWTE
+1546 DVQLASGTWTE
-1557 LASLQ
+1557 LASLR

-1592 NATNAIQYGSLQF
+1592 NSSNAIQYGSLQF

-1617 VGQFTSAGFTVYGG
+1617 VGQFTSSGFTVYGN

-1639 FVDLDTVVTPRTYK
+1639 FVDTDTVVTDRTYK

>member
-19 VATRQAQKQ
+19 VATRRAQKQ
-28 AKKAS
+28 ARKAA

-70 ETGGDPN
+70 QAGGDPN
-77 EYLYIAHV
+77 EYLYIALV

-98 FDDILITDARFSG
+98 FDDILITNARFSG

-153 KWDQDVFSNIPD
+153 KWDEDVFSNIPD

-184 YSNNPALCIRDYLTN
+184 YSSNPALCIRDYLTN

-494 TGYEVT
+494 TGYEIT

-657 GAGVIDF
+657 GDGVIDF

-706 IINETQDIGNT
+706 IINEAQDIGNT
-717 VDLVAT
+717 LDTVST

-742 GITVDPSTGAVTIQ
+742 GITVDPSSGAVTIQ

-765 DTRFSAVEVDL
+765 DARFSAVQVDL
-776 DAAEAAIN
+776 DAAEAAIV
-784 LKASVTYVNNAIA
+784 LKASVTYVNGAIA
-797 AAVLDSADLASLNE
+797 AAVLDSADLASLND
-811 LEIKVNQAEVDID
+811 LEIKVNQAEVDIN
-824 ANEAA
+824 ALEGS
-829 ILLKADTTTVSGI
+829 IVLKADITTVDDLEV
-842 NTRVNQAEI
+842 TLDEAVI
-851 DISGNTSAIALKAS
+851 DIAANGTAIGLKAS
-865 QTDLTA
+865 QTDFNELT
-871 LDDRV
+871 DRV

-882 IDALDAASITLTVRD
+882 LEALDAPSITLTVRD
-897 TITLKDQLDKDNIRS
+897 TITLKEQLDKDNIRS

-993 NTGNITTEQSVR
+993 NTGNITSEQQTR

-1013 GRIDSLTLTVGQNTG
+1013 GRIDSLTVTVGQNTG

-1060 DTYSAVT
+1060 DTYSAAT

-1100 AVETVSSAIS
+1100 AVETVSAAIS

-1184 IETVDQDLATNAA
+1184 IETVDQDLATNAG

-1202 AQTRATADTALGQ
+1202 AA
-1215 LITTLTASVA
+1215 
-1225 TSNENIATNVG
+1225 
-1236 AISNEATAR
+1236 AR

-1294 QASLNNLPTNTNYW
+1294 QSSLNNLPTDTNYW
-1308 TEVTT
+1308 TEITT
-1313 TSGAIQENNSVRI
+1313 TSGAIQENNEVRI

-1441 YPFVVYTTDTDVTRG
+1441 YPFVVYTTDTEVTRG

-1518 AQIADLAVTTL
+1518 AQIADLAVETLKIGNNAVTIPTSAYSTATINNTTAQTVTWTSTGALVFIAASWTQSGAGNAGNYGGTVTIKNGVTTL
-1529 QIGDD
+1529 WTQSFTGQTNSVKQQQ
-1534 AVSQI
+1534 AVNIS
-1539 RTSTLAS
+1539 
-1546 DVQLVSGIWTE
+1546 
-1557 LASLQ
+1557 
-1562 FTPASVLQDDGVTS
+1562 FTP
-1576 HAQPISIK
+1576 
-1584 GFGSFIFI
+1584 
-1592 NATNAIQYGSLQF
+1592 
-1605 RFKQGSVLKTIN
+1605 
-1617 VGQFTSAGFTVYGG
+1617 SA
-1631 FVGTATPI
+1631 
-1639 FVDLDTVVTPRTYK
+1639 
-1653 LEALYTAQAG
+1653 
-1663 GSTTCRIEAGAVL
+1663 GSTTVTL
-1676 ECVEV
+1676 ECVNTDGTYSMSNRSLFALET
-1681 KR
+1681 KK

>member
-28 AKKAS
+28 ARKAS

-657 GAGVIDF
+657 GAGVIDY
-664 DFLDEALQTTITGKA
+664 DFLDEALQTIITGKA

-706 IINETQDIGNT
+706 IINEAQDIGNT
-717 VDLVAT
+717 LDTVST

-742 GITVDPSTGAVTIQ
+742 GITVDPSSGAVTIQ

-765 DTRFSAVEVDL
+765 DARFSAVQVDL
-776 DAAEAAIN
+776 DAAEAAIV
-784 LKASVTYVNNAIA
+784 LKASVTYVNGAIA
-797 AAVLDSADLASLNE
+797 AAVLDSADLASLND
-811 LEIKVNQAEVDID
+811 LEIKVNQAEVDIN
-824 ANEAA
+824 ALEGS
-829 ILLKADTTTVSGI
+829 IVLKADITTVDDLEV
-842 NTRVNQAEI
+842 TLDEAVI
-851 DISGNTSAIALKAS
+851 DIAANGTAIALKAS
-865 QTDLTA
+865 QTDFNELT
-871 LDDRV
+871 DRV

-882 IDALDAASITLTVRD
+882 LEALDAPSITLTVRD
-897 TITLKDQLDKDNIRS
+897 TITLKEQLDKDNIRS

-1100 AVETVSSAIS
+1100 AVETVSAAIS

-1326 GYCVINGDVTDH
+1326 GYCVIDGDVTDH

-1436 VLSDT
+1436 ELSDS

-1529 QIGDD
+1529 QIGND

>member
-285 AFTQNNIVGGIGIK
+285 AFDQDNIVGGIGIK

-567 VSGAFQ
+567 VSGTFQ

-589 VEIKRANTATEGD
+589 VEIKRSSTATEGD

-657 GAGVIDF
+657 ADGVIDY
-664 DFLDEALQTTITGKA
+664 DFFDEALQAIITGKA

-797 AAVLDSADLASLNE
+797 AAVLDSADLASLDALE
-811 LEIKVNQAEVDID
+811 LKVNQAEIDID

-829 ILLKADTTTVSGI
+829 ILLKADSTTVSGI

-937 TADVTELRVSTTTA
+937 TADVTELRVSTATA

-964 LILSEQVARA
+964 SILSEQVARA

-1013 GRIDSLTLTVGQNTG
+1013 GRIDSLTVTVGQNTG

-1036 RTSADSVLTNTS
+1036 RTSADSVLTNTG

-1060 DTYSAVT
+1060 DTYSAAT

-1100 AVETVSSAIS
+1100 AVETVSAAIS
-1110 AEVATEESARVAAD
+1110 AEVATEASARTAAD

-1184 IETVDQDLATNAA
+1184 IETVDQDLAVNAG

-1202 AQTRATADTALGQ
+1202 ATARANADTALGQ

-1225 TSNENIATNVG
+1225 TSDANIATNVS
-1236 AISNEATAR
+1236 AISDEATAR
-1245 ATADSALAQTNRTL
+1245 STADSALAQTNRTL

-1294 QASLNNLPTNTNYW
+1294 QASLNNLPTDTNYW
-1308 TEVTT
+1308 TEITT
-1313 TSGAIQENNSVRI
+1313 TSGAIQENNESRI
-1326 GYCVINGDVTDH
+1326 GYCLVDGSVTDA
-1338 KNQALCEAAS
+1338 KDSAACTAAS
-1348 GTWVADAAIVTA
+1348 GTWVSDTAIVTA
-1360 AKNIKV
+1360 AKQIKI
-1366 AKPDGTTGTITEA
+1366 KQPDGTTATIETA
-1379 ATAYVT
+1379 AQAYVDQF
-1385 ELGHIEA
+1385 GDIEA
-1392 GYGVEINNDNHVT
+1392 TYGVRINNDGHVA

-1412 AASGGGATSA
+1412 AIAGGATSA
-1422 FVVKADQFAIGGTG
+1422 FVVQADQFAIGGTG
-1436 VLSDT
+1436 ALSDS
-1441 YPFVVYTTDTDVTRG
+1441 YPFVVYTTDTDVTVDG
-1456 GKTTTIPAGAYM
+1456 ITHTIPAGAYM
-1468 DSAYFNYIDATEIL
+1468 QSAGIDYLSAKQIVTGKLE
-1482 VGELD
+1482 
-1487 ADLIRIDGATIDTV
+1487 ADFIEIDGATITSETV
-1501 EVDGNNVLK
+1501 GGVNRIK
-1510 IKDLGVNS
+1510 IKDLGVDT
-1518 AQIADLAVTTL
+1518 AQIQSLAVETL
-1529 QIGDD
+1529 KIGDN
-1534 AVSQI
+1534 AVNVI
-1539 RTSTLAS
+1539 RTNTLAS
-1546 DVQLVSGIWTE
+1546 DTQLVNATWTE
-1557 LASLQ
+1557 LASLT
-1562 FTPASVLQDDGVTS
+1562 FTPVSIDDE
-1576 HAQPISIK
+1576 AQPISIK
-1584 GFGSFIFI
+1584 GFGSFIFV
-1592 NATNAIQYGSLQF
+1592 NASNAIQYGSLQF
-1605 RFKQGSVLKTIN
+1605 RISRSGTVLKTIN
-1617 VGQFTSAGFTVYGG
+1617 VGQFTSSGFTVYGG
-1631 FVGTATPI
+1631 FLGTATPI
-1639 FVDLDTVVTPRTYK
+1639 FVDTETTVTSRNYK

-1663 GSTTCRIEAGAVL
+1663 GSTTCRIESGAVL

>member
-1 MGFWLLATIFAV
+1 MGFWLLAAIFSV

-19 VATRQAQKQ
+19 VATRRAQKQ

-70 ETGGDPN
+70 HPLGDPN

-153 KWDQDVFSNIPD
+153 KWNQDVFSNIPD

-184 YSNNPALCIRDYLTN
+184 YSSNPALCIRDYLTN

-285 AFTQNNIVGGIGIK
+285 AFDQDNIVGGIGIK

-500 WTASGGAT
+500 WTASGGDS

-529 TISVRSINTIGARST
+529 SISVRSINAIGARST
-544 ALTTTGIS
+544 ALTTTNIS

-657 GAGVIDF
+657 AAGIIDYN
-664 DFLDEALQTTITGKA
+664 FLDNALQTTISGKA

-706 IINETQDIGNT
+706 IINEAQDIGNT
-717 VDLVAT
+717 LDTVAT

-742 GITVDPSTGAVTIQ
+742 GITVDPSSGAVTIQ
-756 AVETLSSQT
+756 AVETLASQT

-776 DAAEAAIN
+776 DAAEAAIT

-829 ILLKADTTTVSGI
+829 IALKADTTTVSGI
-842 NTRVNQAEI
+842 NTRLNTAEI
-851 DISGNTSAIALKAS
+851 DIDANESAIALKAS

-876 SVAEVE
+876 SVAEIE

-937 TADVTELRVSTTTA
+937 TADVTELRVSTATA

-964 LILSEQVARA
+964 SILSEQVARA

-993 NTGNITTEQSVR
+993 NTGNITSEQQVR

-1028 AITTEASA
+1028 AITTEALA

-1060 DTYSAVT
+1060 DTYSAAT
-1067 TYLADDEVV
+1067 TYLANDEVV

-1100 AVETVSSAIS
+1100 VVETVSAAIS

-1184 IETVDQDLATNAA
+1184 IETVDQDLATNAG

-1202 AQTRATADTALGQ
+1202 AA
-1215 LITTLTASVA
+1215 
-1225 TSNENIATNVG
+1225 
-1236 AISNEATAR
+1236 AR

-1294 QASLNNLPTNTNYW
+1294 QSSLNNLPTDTNYW
-1308 TEVTT
+1308 TEITT
-1313 TSGAIQENNSVRI
+1313 TSGAIQENNEVRI
-1326 GYCVINGDVTDH
+1326 GYCVIDGDVTDH
-1338 KNQALCEAAS
+1338 KNKALCEAAS

-1379 ATAYVT
+1379 ATAYVN

-1422 FVVKADQFAIGGTG
+1422 FVVQADQFAIGGTG
-1436 VLSDT
+1436 ELSDS

-1487 ADLIRIDGATIDTV
+1487 ADLIRIDGVTIDTV
-1501 EVDGNNVLK
+1501 EVEGNNVLK
-1510 IKDLGVNS
+1510 IKDLGVDT
-1518 AQIADLAVTTL
+1518 AQIQSLAVETL
-1529 QIGDD
+1529 KIGDN
-1534 AVSQI
+1534 AVNVI
-1539 RTSTLAS
+1539 RTNTLAS
-1546 DVQLVSGIWTE
+1546 DTQLVSATWTT
-1557 LASLQ
+1557 LASLT
-1562 FTPASVLQDDGVTS
+1562 FTPVSIDDE
-1576 HAQPISIK
+1576 AQPISIK
-1584 GFGSFIFI
+1584 GFGSFIFV
-1592 NATNAIQYGSLQF
+1592 NASNAIQYGSLQF
-1605 RFKQGSVLKTIN
+1605 RISRSGTVLKTIN

-1639 FVDLDTVVTPRTYK
+1639 FVDTETTVTSRNYK

>member
-285 AFTQNNIVGGIGIK
+285 AFDKSNIVGGIGIK

-494 TGYEVT
+494 TGYEIT
-500 WTASGGAT
+500 WTASGGDS

-529 TISVRSINTIGARST
+529 AISVRSINSIGARST

-573 QIDLAWTNP
+573 QIDLTWTNP

-589 VEIKRANTATEGD
+589 VEIKRSSTATEGD

-657 GAGVIDF
+657 AAGIIDYN
-664 DFLDEALQTTITGKA
+664 FLNSTLQTTISGKA

-797 AAVLDSADLASLNE
+797 AAVLDSADLASLDALE
-811 LEIKVNQAEVDID
+811 LKVNQAEIDID

-829 ILLKADTTTVSGI
+829 ILLKADSTTVSGI

-865 QTDLTA
+865 QTDLSA
-871 LDDRV
+871 LTDRV
-876 SVAEVE
+876 SVAEIE

-897 TITLKDQLDKDNIRS
+897 TITLKEQIDKDNIRS

-1028 AITTEASA
+1028 AITTEAAA
-1036 RTSADSVLTNTS
+1036 RTSADSVLTNTG

-1060 DTYSAVT
+1060 DTYSAAT
-1067 TYLADDEVV
+1067 TYLANDEVV

-1100 AVETVSSAIS
+1100 VVETVSAAIS
-1110 AEVATEESARVAAD
+1110 AEVATEASARTAAD

-1184 IETVDQDLATNAA
+1184 IETVDQDLATNAG
-1197 LVSTE
+1197 LVLTE
-1202 AQTRATADTALGQ
+1202 AA
-1215 LITTLTASVA
+1215 
-1225 TSNENIATNVG
+1225 
-1236 AISNEATAR
+1236 AR

-1259 FAGLNLPPGSDLY
+1259 FAGLDLPPGSDLY
-1272 SATQTYAVGEGTV
+1272 SAAQTYAVGEGTV
-1285 YGGTPYICI
+1285 YGGAPYICI
-1294 QASLNNLPTNTNYW
+1294 QASLNNLPTDTNYW
-1308 TEVTT
+1308 TEITT
-1313 TSGAIQENNSVRI
+1313 TSGAIQENNEVRI
-1326 GYCVINGDVTDH
+1326 GYCVIDGDVSDH
-1338 KNQALCEAAS
+1338 KNKALCEAAS

-1379 ATAYVT
+1379 ASAYVT

-1436 VLSDT
+1436 DLSDS

-1487 ADLIRIDGATIDTV
+1487 ADLIRIDGATIDTAEV
-1501 EVDGNNVLK
+1501 EGNNVLK

-1546 DVQLVSGIWTE
+1546 DKQLVSGTWTE

-1562 FTPASVLQDDGVTS
+1562 FAPASVLQDDKVTS

-1592 NATNAIQYGSLQF
+1592 NASNAIQYGSLQF

-1617 VGQFTSAGFTVYGG
+1617 VGQFTSSGFTVYGG

-1639 FVDLDTVVTPRTYK
+1639 FVDTDTVVTNRTYK

>member
-285 AFTQNNIVGGIGIK
+285 AFDQDNIVGGIGIK

-494 TGYEVT
+494 TGYEIT
-500 WTASGGAT
+500 WTASGGDS

-567 VSGAFQ
+567 VSGTFQ

-657 GAGVIDF
+657 AAGIIDYN
-664 DFLDEALQTTITGKA
+664 FLDTALQTTISGKA

-797 AAVLDSADLASLNE
+797 AAVLDSADLASLNALE
-811 LEIKVNQAEVDID
+811 LKVNQAEIDID

-937 TADVTELRVSTTTA
+937 TADVTELRVSTATA

-1036 RTSADSVLTNTS
+1036 RTSADSVLTNTG

-1060 DTYSAVT
+1060 DTYSAAT

-1100 AVETVSSAIS
+1100 AVETVSAAIS
-1110 AEVATEESARVAAD
+1110 AEVATEASARTAAD

-1184 IETVDQDLATNAA
+1184 IETVDQDLATNAG

-1202 AQTRATADTALGQ
+1202 AA
-1215 LITTLTASVA
+1215 
-1225 TSNENIATNVG
+1225 
-1236 AISNEATAR
+1236 AR

-1294 QASLNNLPTNTNYW
+1294 QASLNNLPTDTNYW
-1308 TEVTT
+1308 TEITT
-1313 TSGAIQENNSVRI
+1313 TSGAIQENNESRI
-1326 GYCVINGDVTDH
+1326 GYCLVDGSVTDA
-1338 KNQALCEAAS
+1338 KDSAACTAAS
-1348 GTWVADAAIVTA
+1348 GTWVSDTAIVTA
-1360 AKNIKV
+1360 AKQIKI
-1366 AKPDGTTGTITEA
+1366 KQPDGTTATIETA
-1379 ATAYVT
+1379 AQAYVDQF
-1385 ELGHIEA
+1385 GDIEA
-1392 GYGVEINNDNHVT
+1392 TYGVRINNDGHVA

-1412 AASGGGATSA
+1412 AIAGGATSA
-1422 FVVKADQFAIGGTG
+1422 FVVQADQFAIGGTG
-1436 VLSDT
+1436 ELSDS
-1441 YPFVVYTTDTDVTRG
+1441 YPFVVYTTDTDVTVDG
-1456 GKTTTIPAGAYM
+1456 ITHTIPAGAYM
-1468 DSAYFNYIDATEIL
+1468 QSAGIDYLSAKQIVTGKLE
-1482 VGELD
+1482 
-1487 ADLIRIDGATIDTV
+1487 ADFIEIDGATITSETV
-1501 EVDGNNVLK
+1501 GGVNRIK
-1510 IKDLGVNS
+1510 IKDLGVDS
-1518 AQIADLAVTTL
+1518 AQIADLAVETL
-1529 QIGDD
+1529 KIGDN
-1534 AVSQI
+1534 AVNVI
-1539 RTSTLAS
+1539 RTNTLAS
-1546 DVQLVSGIWTE
+1546 DTQLVSATWTE
-1557 LASLQ
+1557 LASLT
-1562 FTPASVLQDDGVTS
+1562 FTPVSIDDE
-1576 HAQPISIK
+1576 AQPISIK

-1592 NATNAIQYGSLQF
+1592 NASNAIQYGSLQF
-1605 RFKQGSVLKTIN
+1605 RISRSGTVLKTIN

-1639 FVDLDTVVTPRTYK
+1639 FVDTETTVTSRNYK

-1663 GSTTCRIEAGAVL
+1663 GSTTCRIESGAVL

>member
-55 TRRVGGTRVFISTRD
+55 TRRVGGTRVFISTQD

-494 TGYEVT
+494 TGYEIT

-657 GAGVIDF
+657 GDGVIDY
-664 DFLDEALQTTITGKA
+664 DFFDEALQAIITGKA
-679 DTTTLDQEVADLQ
+679 DTTTLDEEVADLQ

-706 IINETQDIGNT
+706 IINEAQDIGNT
-717 VDLVAT
+717 LDTVST

-742 GITVDPSTGAVTIQ
+742 GITVDPSSGAVTIQ

-765 DTRFSAVEVDL
+765 DARFSAVQVDL
-776 DAAEAAIN
+776 DAAEAAIV
-784 LKASVTYVNNAIA
+784 LKASVTYVNGAIA
-797 AAVLDSADLASLNE
+797 AAVLDSADLASLND
-811 LEIKVNQAEVDID
+811 LEIKVNQAEVDIN
-824 ANEAA
+824 ALEGS
-829 ILLKADTTTVSGI
+829 IVLKADITTVDDLEV
-842 NTRVNQAEI
+842 TLDEAVI
-851 DISGNTSAIALKAS
+851 DIAANGTAIGLKAS
-865 QTDLTA
+865 QTDFNELT
-871 LDDRV
+871 DRV

-882 IDALDAASITLTVRD
+882 LEALDAPSITLTVRD
-897 TITLKDQLDKDNIRS
+897 TITLKEQLDKDNIRS

-937 TADVTELRVSTTTA
+937 TADVTELRVSTATA

-964 LILSEQVARA
+964 LIISEQVARA

-1036 RTSADSVLTNTS
+1036 RTSADSVLTNTG

-1060 DTYSAVT
+1060 DTYSAAT

-1100 AVETVSSAIS
+1100 AVETVSAAIS

-1202 AQTRATADTALGQ
+1202 AQTRATADTALGN

-1225 TSNENIATNVG
+1225 TSNANIATNVS

-1326 GYCVINGDVTDH
+1326 GYCVIDGDVTDH

-1379 ATAYVT
+1379 ATAYVD

-1436 VLSDT
+1436 ELSDS

-1510 IKDLGVNS
+1510 IKDLGVDT
-1518 AQIADLAVTTL
+1518 AQIQSLAVETL
-1529 QIGDD
+1529 KIGDN
-1534 AVSQI
+1534 AVNVI
-1539 RTSTLAS
+1539 RTNTLAS
-1546 DVQLVSGIWTE
+1546 DTQLVSATWTT
-1557 LASLQ
+1557 LASLT
-1562 FTPASVLQDDGVTS
+1562 FTPVSIDDE
-1576 HAQPISIK
+1576 AQPISIK
-1584 GFGSFIFI
+1584 GFGSFIFV
-1592 NATNAIQYGSLQF
+1592 NASNAIQYGNLQF
-1605 RFKQGSVLKTIN
+1605 RISRSGTVLKTIN
-1617 VGQFTSAGFTVYGG
+1617 VGQFTSSGFTVYGG
-1631 FVGTATPI
+1631 FLGTATPI
-1639 FVDLDTVVTPRTYK
+1639 FVDTATTVTSRAYK
-1653 LEALYTAQAG
+1653 LEAKYTAQAG
-1663 GSTTCRIEAGAVL
+1663 GSTTCRIESGAVL

>member
-19 VATRQAQKQ
+19 VATRRAQKQ
-28 AKKAS
+28 ARKAA

-70 ETGGDPN
+70 QTGGDPN
-77 EYLYIAHV
+77 EYLYIALV

-98 FDDILITDARFSG
+98 FDDILITNARFSG

-153 KWDQDVFSNIPD
+153 KWDEDVFSNIPD

-184 YSNNPALCIRDYLTN
+184 YSSNPALCIRDYLTN

-494 TGYEVT
+494 TGYEIT

-657 GAGVIDF
+657 GDGVIDF

-706 IINETQDIGNT
+706 IINEAQDIGNT
-717 VDLVAT
+717 LDTVST

-742 GITVDPSTGAVTIQ
+742 GITVDPSSGAVTIQ

-765 DTRFSAVEVDL
+765 DARFSAVQVDL
-776 DAAEAAIN
+776 DAAEAAIV
-784 LKASVTYVNNAIA
+784 LKASVTYVNGAIA
-797 AAVLDSADLASLNE
+797 AAVLDSADLASLND
-811 LEIKVNQAEVDID
+811 LEIKVNQAEVDIN
-824 ANEAA
+824 ALEGS
-829 ILLKADTTTVSGI
+829 IVLKADITTVDGFRS
-842 NTRVNQAEI
+842 NT
-851 DISGNTSAIALKAS
+851 
-865 QTDLTA
+865 
-871 LDDRV
+871 
-876 SVAEVE
+876 
-882 IDALDAASITLTVRD
+882 
-897 TITLKDQLDKDNIRS
+897 
-912 LKDLLAAYNQRESL
+912 
-926 RTDLAYAQSSI
+926 
-937 TADVTELRVSTTTA
+937 
-951 RTELLALIDSNQA
+951 
-964 LILSEQVARA
+964 
-974 DADSALSSSIVSLT
+974 
-988 ATVGT
+988 
-993 NTGNITTEQSVR
+993 
-1005 ADADTALG
+1005 
-1013 GRIDSLTLTVGQNTG
+1013 
-1028 AITTEASA
+1028 
-1036 RTSADSVLTNTS
+1036 
-1048 ETLRARFGVSKA
+1048 
-1060 DTYSAVT
+1060 
-1067 TYLADDEVV
+1067 
-1076 YTGLLYKA
+1076 
-1084 TQETTGNL
+1084 
-1092 PTNSNYWV
+1092 
-1100 AVETVSSAIS
+1100 
-1110 AEVATEESARVAAD
+1110 
-1124 EALSVTSQTLLAR
+1124 
-1137 FGVSDQDTYNAATAY
+1137 
-1152 TTNDEVVYL
+1152 
-1161 GILYRAKGPTTGN
+1161 
-1174 LPTNATYWEL
+1174 
-1184 IETVDQDLATNAA
+1184 
-1197 LVSTE
+1197 
-1202 AQTRATADTALGQ
+1202 
-1215 LITTLTASVA
+1215 
-1225 TSNENIATNVG
+1225 
-1236 AISNEATAR
+1236 
-1245 ATADSALAQTNRTL
+1245 
-1259 FAGLNLPPGSDLY
+1259 
-1272 SATQTYAVGEGTV
+1272 
-1285 YGGTPYICI
+1285 
-1294 QASLNNLPTNTNYW
+1294 
-1308 TEVTT
+1308 
-1313 TSGAIQENNSVRI
+1313 
-1326 GYCVINGDVTDH
+1326 
-1338 KNQALCEAAS
+1338 
-1348 GTWVADAAIVTA
+1348 
-1360 AKNIKV
+1360 
-1366 AKPDGTTGTITEA
+1366 
-1379 ATAYVT
+1379 
-1385 ELGHIEA
+1385 
-1392 GYGVEINNDNHVT
+1392 
-1405 GFSLIST
+1405 
-1412 AASGGGATSA
+1412 
-1422 FVVKADQFAIGGTG
+1422 
-1436 VLSDT
+1436 
-1441 YPFVVYTTDTDVTRG
+1441 
-1456 GKTTTIPAGAYM
+1456 
-1468 DSAYFNYIDATEIL
+1468 
-1482 VGELD
+1482 
-1487 ADLIRIDGATIDTV
+1487 
-1501 EVDGNNVLK
+1501 
-1510 IKDLGVNS
+1510 
-1518 AQIADLAVTTL
+1518 
-1529 QIGDD
+1529 
-1534 AVSQI
+1534 
-1539 RTSTLAS
+1539 
-1546 DVQLVSGIWTE
+1546 
-1557 LASLQ
+1557 
-1562 FTPASVLQDDGVTS
+1562 
-1576 HAQPISIK
+1576 
-1584 GFGSFIFI
+1584 
-1592 NATNAIQYGSLQF
+1592 
-1605 RFKQGSVLKTIN
+1605 
-1617 VGQFTSAGFTVYGG
+1617 
-1631 FVGTATPI
+1631 
-1639 FVDLDTVVTPRTYK
+1639 
-1653 LEALYTAQAG
+1653 
-1663 GSTTCRIEAGAVL
+1663 
-1676 ECVEV
+1676 
-1681 KR
+1681 

>member
-19 VATRQAQKQ
+19 VATRRAQKQ
-28 AKKAS
+28 AKKAA

-77 EYLYIAHV
+77 EYLYIALV

-98 FDDILITDARFSG
+98 FDDILITNARFSG

-118 LGTDDQTYDSLLT
+118 LGTDNQTYDSLLT

-153 KWDQDVFSNIPD
+153 KWDEDVFSNIPD

-184 YSNNPALCIRDYLTN
+184 YSSNPALCIRDYLTN

-657 GAGVIDF
+657 GDGVIDF

-706 IINETQDIGNT
+706 IINEAQDIGNT
-717 VDLVAT
+717 LNTVST

-742 GITVDPSTGAVTIQ
+742 GITVDPSSGAVTIQ

-765 DTRFSAVEVDL
+765 DARFSAVQVDL
-776 DAAEAAIN
+776 DAAEAAIV
-784 LKASVTYVNNAIA
+784 LKASVTYVNGAIA
-797 AAVLDSADLASLNE
+797 AAVLDSADLASLND
-811 LEIKVNQAEVDID
+811 LEIKVNQAEVDIN
-824 ANEAA
+824 ALEGS
-829 ILLKADTTTVSGI
+829 IVLKADITTVDDLEV
-842 NTRVNQAEI
+842 TLDEAVI
-851 DISGNTSAIALKAS
+851 DIAANGTAIGLKAS
-865 QTDLTA
+865 QTDFNELT
-871 LDDRV
+871 DRV
-876 SVAEVE
+876 SVAEIE
-882 IDALDAASITLTVRD
+882 LEALDAPSITLTVRD
-897 TITLKDQLDKDNIRS
+897 TITLKEQLDKDNIRS

-937 TADVTELRVSTTTA
+937 TADVTELRVSTATA
-951 RTELLALIDSNQA
+951 RTELLALIDDNQA
-964 LILSEQVARA
+964 LIISEQVARA

-993 NTGNITTEQSVR
+993 NTGNITSEQQVR

-1028 AITTEASA
+1028 AITTEALA

-1060 DTYSAVT
+1060 DTYSAAT

-1100 AVETVSSAIS
+1100 AVETVSAAIS

-1202 AQTRATADTALGQ
+1202 AQTRATADTALGA

-1225 TSNENIATNVG
+1225 TSDANIATNVS

-1272 SATQTYAVGEGTV
+1272 SASQTYAVGEGTV

-1313 TSGAIQENNSVRI
+1313 TSGAIQENNEVRI
-1326 GYCVINGDVTDH
+1326 GYCVIGGDVTDH

-1379 ATAYVT
+1379 ASAYVT

-1436 VLSDT
+1436 ELSDS
-1441 YPFVVYTTDTDVTRG
+1441 YPFVVYTTDTDVTVDG
-1456 GKTTTIPAGAYM
+1456 ITHTIPAGAYM
-1468 DSAYFNYIDATEIL
+1468 QSAGIDYLSAKQIVTGKLEANFI
-1482 VGELD
+1482 E
-1487 ADLIRIDGATIDTV
+1487 IDGATITSETV
-1501 EVDGNNVLK
+1501 GGVNRIK
-1510 IKDLGVNS
+1510 IKDLGVDT
-1518 AQIADLAVTTL
+1518 AQINSLAVETL
-1529 QIGDD
+1529 KIGDN
-1534 AVSQI
+1534 AVNVI
-1539 RTSTLAS
+1539 RTNTLAS
-1546 DVQLVSGIWTE
+1546 DTQLVSATWTT
-1557 LASLQ
+1557 LASLT
-1562 FTPASVLQDDGVTS
+1562 FTPVSIDDE
-1576 HAQPISIK
+1576 AQPISIK
-1584 GFGSFIFI
+1584 GFGSFIFV
-1592 NATNAIQYGSLQF
+1592 NASNAIQYGNLQF
-1605 RFKQGSVLKTIN
+1605 RISRSGTVLKTIN
-1617 VGQFTSAGFTVYGG
+1617 VGQFTSSGFTVYGG
-1631 FVGTATPI
+1631 FLGTATPI
-1639 FVDLDTVVTPRTYK
+1639 FVDTETTVTSRNYK

>member
-285 AFTQNNIVGGIGIK
+285 AFDQDNIVGGIGIK

-333 TEETTYLAEDGG
+333 TEETNYLAEDGG

-409 PFQVEELTMNYD
+409 PFQLEELTMNYD

-494 TGYEVT
+494 TGYEIT
-500 WTASGGAT
+500 WTASGGDS

-567 VSGAFQ
+567 VSGTFQ

-582 TDSDFSY
+582 TDLDFSY

-657 GAGVIDF
+657 AAGIIDYN
-664 DFLDEALQTTITGKA
+664 FLDTALQTTISGKA

-776 DAAEAAIN
+776 DAAEAAIT
-784 LKASVTYVNNAIA
+784 LKASVTYVNDAIA

-811 LEIKVNQAEVDID
+811 LELKVSQAEIDIN

-829 ILLKADTTTVSGI
+829 IALKADTTTVSGI
-842 NTRVNQAEI
+842 DVRVNQAELDI
-851 DISGNTSAIALKAS
+851 DANESAISLKAS
-865 QTDLTA
+865 QTDLSSLT
-871 LDDRV
+871 DRV

-937 TADVTELRVSTTTA
+937 TADVTELRVSTATA

-993 NTGNITTEQSVR
+993 NTGNITSEQQVR

-1028 AITTEASA
+1028 AITTEALA

-1060 DTYSAVT
+1060 DTYSAAT

-1100 AVETVSSAIS
+1100 AVETVSAAIS
-1110 AEVATEESARVAAD
+1110 AEVATEASARTAAD

-1152 TTNDEVVYL
+1152 TTNEEVVYL

-1184 IETVDQDLATNAA
+1184 IETVDQDLATNAG

-1202 AQTRATADTALGQ
+1202 AA
-1215 LITTLTASVA
+1215 
-1225 TSNENIATNVG
+1225 
-1236 AISNEATAR
+1236 AR

-1294 QASLNNLPTNTNYW
+1294 QASLNNLPTDTNYW
-1308 TEVTT
+1308 TEITT
-1313 TSGAIQENNSVRI
+1313 TSGAIQENNEVRI
-1326 GYCVINGDVTDH
+1326 GYCVIDGDVTDH
-1338 KNQALCEAAS
+1338 KNKALCEAAS

-1379 ATAYVT
+1379 ATAYVN

-1436 VLSDT
+1436 VLSDS
-1441 YPFVVYTTDTDVTRG
+1441 YPFVVYTTDTDVTVDG
-1456 GKTTTIPAGAYM
+1456 ITHTIPAGAYM
-1468 DSAYFNYIDATEIL
+1468 QSAGIDYLSAKQIVTGKLE
-1482 VGELD
+1482 
-1487 ADLIRIDGATIDTV
+1487 ADFIEIDGATITSETV
-1501 EVDGNNVLK
+1501 GGVNRIK
-1510 IKDLGVNS
+1510 IKDLGVDS
-1518 AQIADLAVTTL
+1518 AQIADLAVETL
-1529 QIGDD
+1529 KIGDN
-1534 AVSQI
+1534 AVNVI
-1539 RTSTLAS
+1539 RTNTLAS
-1546 DVQLVSGIWTE
+1546 DTQLVSATWTE
-1557 LASLQ
+1557 LASLT
-1562 FTPASVLQDDGVTS
+1562 FTPVSIDDE
-1576 HAQPISIK
+1576 AQPISIK

-1592 NATNAIQYGSLQF
+1592 NASNAIQYGSLQF
-1605 RFKQGSVLKTIN
+1605 RISRSGTVLKTIN

-1639 FVDLDTVVTPRTYK
+1639 FVDTETTVTSRNYK

-1663 GSTTCRIEAGAVL
+1663 GSTTCRIESGAVL

>member
-285 AFTQNNIVGGIGIK
+285 AFDQDNIVGGIGIK

-567 VSGAFQ
+567 VSGTFQ

-589 VEIKRANTATEGD
+589 VEIKRSSTATEGD

-657 GAGVIDF
+657 ADGVIDY
-664 DFLDEALQTTITGKA
+664 DFLDTALQTTISGKA

-797 AAVLDSADLASLNE
+797 AAVLDSADLASLDALE
-811 LEIKVNQAEVDID
+811 LKVNQAEIDID

-937 TADVTELRVSTTTA
+937 TADVTELRVSTATA

-964 LILSEQVARA
+964 SILSEQVARA

-1013 GRIDSLTLTVGQNTG
+1013 GRIDSLTVTVGQNTG

-1060 DTYSAVT
+1060 DTYSAAT

-1100 AVETVSSAIS
+1100 AVETVSAAIS

-1202 AQTRATADTALGQ
+1202 ATTRANADTALGQ

-1225 TSNENIATNVG
+1225 TSDANIATNVS
-1236 AISNEATAR
+1236 AISDEATAR
-1245 ATADSALAQTNRTL
+1245 STADSALAQTNRTL

-1313 TSGAIQENNSVRI
+1313 TSGAIQENNESRI
-1326 GYCVINGDVTDH
+1326 GYCLVDGSVTDA
-1338 KNQALCEAAS
+1338 KDSAACTAAS
-1348 GTWVADAAIVTA
+1348 GTWVSDTAIVTA
-1360 AKNIKV
+1360 AKQIKI
-1366 AKPDGTTGTITEA
+1366 KQPDGTTATIETA
-1379 ATAYVT
+1379 AQAYVDQF
-1385 ELGHIEA
+1385 GDIEA
-1392 GYGVEINNDNHVT
+1392 TYGVRINNDGHVA

-1412 AASGGGATSA
+1412 AIAGGATSA
-1422 FVVKADQFAIGGTG
+1422 FVVQADQFAIGGTG
-1436 VLSDT
+1436 ALSDS
-1441 YPFVVYTTDTDVTRG
+1441 YPFVVYTTDTDVTVDG
-1456 GKTTTIPAGAYM
+1456 ITHTIPAGAYM
-1468 DSAYFNYIDATEIL
+1468 QSAGIDYLSAKQIVTGKLE
-1482 VGELD
+1482 
-1487 ADLIRIDGATIDTV
+1487 ADFIEIDGATITSETV
-1501 EVDGNNVLK
+1501 GGVNRIK
-1510 IKDLGVNS
+1510 IKDLGVDT
-1518 AQIADLAVTTL
+1518 AQIQSLAVETL
-1529 QIGDD
+1529 KIGDN
-1534 AVSQI
+1534 AVNVI
-1539 RTSTLAS
+1539 RTNTLAS
-1546 DVQLVSGIWTE
+1546 DTQLVNGTWAT
-1557 LASLQ
+1557 LASLT
-1562 FTPASVLQDDGVTS
+1562 FTPVSIDDE
-1576 HAQPISIK
+1576 AQPISIK
-1584 GFGSFIFI
+1584 GFGSFIFV
-1592 NATNAIQYGSLQF
+1592 NASNAIQYGNLQF
-1605 RFKQGSVLKTIN
+1605 RISRSGTVLKTIN
-1617 VGQFTSAGFTVYGG
+1617 VGQFTSSGFTVYGG
-1631 FVGTATPI
+1631 FLGTATPI
-1639 FVDLDTVVTPRTYK
+1639 FVDTETTVTSRNYK

-1663 GSTTCRIEAGAVL
+1663 GSTTCRIESGAVL

>member
-55 TRRVGGTRVFISTRD
+55 TRRVGGTRVFISTQD

-285 AFTQNNIVGGIGIK
+285 AFDQDNIVGGIGIK

-602 AVVIGTTSGTS
+602 AAVIGTTSGTS

-657 GAGVIDF
+657 GDGVIDF

-706 IINETQDIGNT
+706 IINEAQDIGNT
-717 VDLVAT
+717 LNTVST

-1036 RTSADSVLTNTS
+1036 RTSADSVLTNTG

-1060 DTYSAVT
+1060 DTYSAAT
-1067 TYLADDEVV
+1067 TYLANDEVV

-1100 AVETVSSAIS
+1100 AVETVSAAIS

-1225 TSNENIATNVG
+1225 TSDANIATNVS

-1326 GYCVINGDVTDH
+1326 GYCVIDGDVTDH

-1436 VLSDT
+1436 ELSDT

-1510 IKDLGVNS
+1510 IKDLGVDT
-1518 AQIADLAVTTL
+1518 AQINSLAVETL
-1529 QIGDD
+1529 KIGDN
-1534 AVSQI
+1534 AVNVI
-1539 RTSTLAS
+1539 RTNTLAS
-1546 DVQLVSGIWTE
+1546 DTQLVSATWTT
-1557 LASLQ
+1557 LASLT
-1562 FTPASVLQDDGVTS
+1562 FTPVSIDDE
-1576 HAQPISIK
+1576 AQPISIK
-1584 GFGSFIFI
+1584 GFGSFIFV
-1592 NATNAIQYGSLQF
+1592 NASNAIQYGNLQF
-1605 RFKQGSVLKTIN
+1605 RISRSGTVLKTIN
-1617 VGQFTSAGFTVYGG
+1617 VGQFTSSGFTVYGG
-1631 FVGTATPI
+1631 FLGTATPI
-1639 FVDLDTVVTPRTYK
+1639 FVDTETTVTSRAYK

-1663 GSTTCRIEAGAVL
+1663 GSTTCRIESGAVL

>member
-85 LCEGEINAVSQIK
+85 LCEGEINGVSQIK

-199 ARYGKGLTSAQIDDT
+199 SRYGKGLTSTQIDDT

-285 AFTQNNIVGGIGIK
+285 AFDQDNIVGGIGIK

-567 VSGAFQ
+567 VSGTFQ

-589 VEIKRANTATEGD
+589 VEIKRSSTATEGD

-657 GAGVIDF
+657 AAGIIDYN
-664 DFLDEALQTTITGKA
+664 FLDTALQTTISGKA
-679 DTTTLDQEVADLQ
+679 DTTALDQEVADLQ

-937 TADVTELRVSTTTA
+937 TADVTELRVSTATA

-964 LILSEQVARA
+964 SILSEQVARA

-1013 GRIDSLTLTVGQNTG
+1013 GRIDSLTVTVGQNTG

-1036 RTSADSVLTNTS
+1036 RTSADSVLTNTG

-1060 DTYSAVT
+1060 DTYSAAT

-1100 AVETVSSAIS
+1100 AVETVSAAIS
-1110 AEVATEESARVAAD
+1110 AEVATEASARTAAD

-1202 AQTRATADTALGQ
+1202 ATTRANADTALGQ

-1225 TSNENIATNVG
+1225 TSDANIATNVS
-1236 AISNEATAR
+1236 AISDEATAR
-1245 ATADSALAQTNRTL
+1245 STADSALAQTNRTL

-1308 TEVTT
+1308 TEITT
-1313 TSGAIQENNSVRI
+1313 TSGAIQENNESRI
-1326 GYCVINGDVTDH
+1326 GYCLVDGSVTDA
-1338 KNQALCEAAS
+1338 KDSAACTAAS
-1348 GTWVADAAIVTA
+1348 GTWVSDTAIVTA
-1360 AKNIKV
+1360 AKQIKI
-1366 AKPDGTTGTITEA
+1366 KQPDGTTATIETA
-1379 ATAYVT
+1379 AQAYVDQF
-1385 ELGHIEA
+1385 GDIEA
-1392 GYGVEINNDNHVT
+1392 TYGVRINNDGHVA

-1412 AASGGGATSA
+1412 AIAGGATSA
-1422 FVVKADQFAIGGTG
+1422 FVVQADQFAIGGTG
-1436 VLSDT
+1436 VLSDS
-1441 YPFVVYTTDTDVTRG
+1441 YPFVVYTTDTDVTVDG
-1456 GKTTTIPAGAYM
+1456 ITHTIPAGAYM
-1468 DSAYFNYIDATEIL
+1468 QSAGIDYLSAKQIVTGKLE
-1482 VGELD
+1482 
-1487 ADLIRIDGATIDTV
+1487 ADFIEIDGATITSETV
-1501 EVDGNNVLK
+1501 GGVNRIK
-1510 IKDLGVNS
+1510 IKDLGVDT
-1518 AQIADLAVTTL
+1518 AQINSLAVETL
-1529 QIGDD
+1529 KIGDN
-1534 AVSQI
+1534 AVNVI
-1539 RTSTLAS
+1539 RTNTLAS
-1546 DVQLVSGIWTE
+1546 DTQLVSATWAT
-1557 LASLQ
+1557 LASLT
-1562 FTPASVLQDDGVTS
+1562 FTPVSIDDE
-1576 HAQPISIK
+1576 AQPISIK

-1592 NATNAIQYGSLQF
+1592 NASNAIQYGSLQF
-1605 RFKQGSVLKTIN
+1605 RISRSGTVLKTIN

-1639 FVDLDTVVTPRTYK
+1639 FVDTETTVTSRNYK

-1663 GSTTCRIEAGAVL
+1663 GSTTCRIESGAVL

>member
-170 QGRKVFDP
+170 EGRKVFDP

-285 AFTQNNIVGGIGIK
+285 AFDQDNIVGGIGIK

-500 WTASGGAT
+500 WTASGGDS

-567 VSGAFQ
+567 VSGTFQ

-589 VEIKRANTATEGD
+589 VEIKRSNTATEGD

-657 GAGVIDF
+657 AAGIIDYN
-664 DFLDEALQTTITGKA
+664 FLDTALQTTISGKA

-776 DAAEAAIN
+776 DAAEAAIT

-797 AAVLDSADLASLNE
+797 AAVLDSADLASLND

-937 TADVTELRVSTTTA
+937 TADVTELRVSTATA

-964 LILSEQVARA
+964 SILSEQVARA

-1036 RTSADSVLTNTS
+1036 RTSADSVLTNTG

-1060 DTYSAVT
+1060 DTYSAAT
-1067 TYLADDEVV
+1067 TYLANDEVV

-1100 AVETVSSAIS
+1100 AVETVSAAIS

-1184 IETVDQDLATNAA
+1184 IETVDQDLATNAG

-1202 AQTRATADTALGQ
+1202 AA
-1215 LITTLTASVA
+1215 
-1225 TSNENIATNVG
+1225 
-1236 AISNEATAR
+1236 AR

-1294 QASLNNLPTNTNYW
+1294 QSSLNNLPTDTNYW
-1308 TEVTT
+1308 TEITT
-1313 TSGAIQENNSVRI
+1313 TSGAIQENNEVRI
-1326 GYCVINGDVTDH
+1326 GYCVIDGDVTDH
-1338 KNQALCEAAS
+1338 KNKALCEAAS

-1379 ATAYVT
+1379 ATAYVN

-1436 VLSDT
+1436 VLSDS

-1487 ADLIRIDGATIDTV
+1487 ADLIRIDGVTIDTV
-1501 EVDGNNVLK
+1501 EVGGNNVLK
-1510 IKDLGVNS
+1510 IKDLGVDT
-1518 AQIADLAVTTL
+1518 AQIQSLAVETL
-1529 QIGDD
+1529 KIGDN
-1534 AVSQI
+1534 AVNVI
-1539 RTSTLAS
+1539 RTNTLAS
-1546 DVQLVSGIWTE
+1546 DTQLVNATWTE
-1557 LASLQ
+1557 LASLT
-1562 FTPASVLQDDGVTS
+1562 FTPVSIDDE
-1576 HAQPISIK
+1576 AQPISIK
-1584 GFGSFIFI
+1584 GFGSFIFV
-1592 NATNAIQYGSLQF
+1592 NASNAIQYGSLQF
-1605 RFKQGSVLKTIN
+1605 RISRSGTVLKTIN
-1617 VGQFTSAGFTVYGG
+1617 VGQFTSSGFTVYGG
-1631 FVGTATPI
+1631 FLGTATPI
-1639 FVDLDTVVTPRTYK
+1639 FVDTETTVTSRNYK
-1653 LEALYTAQAG
+1653 LEALYTAQVG